1 MMFLKVMKR
10 RKLLIWGLTMLLT
23 MMILTGS
30 GAAATAPGRIF
41 SDVPENHWAERYIAR
56 MSLMGIIEG
65 YADGS
70 FGVNRPVSRFE
81 IVTAIIRVMDLEEQ
95 AEGKNIPDTFRY
107 PASVPEWARK
117 YVAMAVIQG
126 IISGDD
132 LVSFRGGEPAK
143 RFEVAEFVGKAIE
156 LSVATEQKI
165 IDVLPY
171 VDAEDI
177 PARARSYVSL
187 LRDNGIMEG
196 SEDGSFRPTANVTRG
211 EMAALMARLDEK
223 INKLPNKAIRGTVSQ
238 VTQSTVTVKTPEGY
252 ETLIVDDDCLIFL
265 KDGKGELSDLTP
277 PNDAVLVVKE
287 GFRAKLIDVNSSSAA
302 ISSVQKLSGKAYGNM
317 VSINY
322 YPQLEIII
330 STSDG
335 GRQTI
340 PISDDCII
348 EREKEE
354 VLLKDILPGDK
365 VEITIEDGK
374 GAEILAVLTEGNTEG
389 KIKEIIIRDKAL
401 LTVIGKNEEE
411 HSFEITSNTKI
422 RKDGTTVSLLD
433 LKAGDYVD
441 VEWESSFA
449 TKVYAESRPLREQ
462 VTGKVTQVNTDLSML
477 FISREGAIEDGD
489 HEQTVVFAS
498 GGTRIVT
505 LDGTVSTRLSR
516 VKTGDKVVV
525 VGDWGEGF
533 IEAQTI
539 IILGAAE

>member
-1 MMFLKVMKR
+1 MISLKVMKCR
-10 RKLLIWGLTMLLT
+10 NNIIWGLTMILT
-23 MMILTGS
+23 MIILTGS
-30 GAAATAPGRIF
+30 GVAASAAERIF
-41 SDVPENHWAERYIAR
+41 SDVPDNHWAERYIAR
-56 MSLMGIIEG
+56 MSMMGVVEG
-65 YADGS
+65 YEDGTYGLS
-70 FGVNRPVSRFE
+70 RPVSRFE
-81 IVTAIIRVMDLEEQ
+81 IIASIIRVMGLEDE
-95 AEGKNIPDTFRY
+95 AEGKSIPASFRY
-107 PASVPEWARK
+107 PASVPTWAQK
-117 YVAMAVIQG
+117 YVAMGVIQG

-177 PARARSYVSL
+177 PARARGYVSL

-196 SEDGSFRPTANVTRG
+196 SEDGFRPLANVTRG
-211 EMAALMARLDEK
+211 EMAALLAKLDEK
-223 INKLPNKAIRGTVSQ
+223 INKLPDKAVRGTVSQ

-265 KDGKGELSDLTP
+265 KDGKGALSDLTP
-277 PNDAVLVVKE
+277 PSDEVLVVKE
-287 GFRAKLIDVNSSSAA
+287 GFRAKLIDVNSGITTVSP
-302 ISSVQKLSGKAYGNM
+302 IQKLSGKAYGNM

>member
-1 MMFLKVMKR
+1 MISLKVMKCR
-10 RKLLIWGLTMLLT
+10 NNIIWGLTMILT
-23 MMILTGS
+23 MIILTGS
-30 GAAATAPGRIF
+30 GVAASAAERIF
-41 SDVPENHWAERYIAR
+41 SDVPDNHWAERYIAR
-56 MSLMGIIEG
+56 MSMMGVVEG
-65 YADGS
+65 YEDGTYGLS
-70 FGVNRPVSRFE
+70 RPVSRFE
-81 IVTAIIRVMDLEEQ
+81 IIASIIRVMGLEDE
-95 AEGKNIPDTFRY
+95 AEGKSIPASFRY
-107 PASVPEWARK
+107 PASVPTWAQK
-117 YVAMAVIQG
+117 YVAMGVIQG

-177 PARARSYVSL
+177 PARARGYVSL

-196 SEDGSFRPTANVTRG
+196 SEDGFRPLANVTRG

-223 INKLPNKAIRGTVSQ
+223 INKLPHKAIRGTVNQ

-265 KDGKGELSDLTP
+265 KDGKGALSDLTP
-277 PNDAVLVVKE
+277 PSDEVLVVKE
-287 GFRAKLIDVNSSSAA
+287 GFRAKLIDVNSGITTVSP
-302 ISSVQKLSGKAYGNM
+302 IQKLSGKAYGNM